1 MVIGITGVV
10 GSGKST
16 IVNYIGKTYN
26 CYLIDTDTV
35 AKKLMEPGNIVYEDV
50 VKYFGKEILKED
62 NTINRNILANIVFND
77 KEKLKALNNITHNK
91 VINEVKE
98 IIKTHNNQLI
108 IIESALLFDTELKDL
123 CDSCWAIIT
132 SDEERKKRLIIN
144 RKYTEEKVEQ
154 IMKSQKT
161 NEEFI
166 KLADVC
172 IENDN
177 FEEAK
182 KKIKKFLKNYL
193 TNLK

>member
-98 IIKTHNNQLI
+98 IIKTHNSQLI

-182 KKIKKFLKNYL
+182 KKIKKFLKKYL
-193 TNLK
+193 TN